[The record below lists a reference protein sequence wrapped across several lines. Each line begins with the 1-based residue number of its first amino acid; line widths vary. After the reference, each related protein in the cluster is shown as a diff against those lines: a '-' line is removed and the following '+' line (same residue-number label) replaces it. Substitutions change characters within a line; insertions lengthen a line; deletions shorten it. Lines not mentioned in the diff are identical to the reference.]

1 MSNRK
6 YPGSLLV
13 AATVA
18 AVSSL
23 AAGGASGAATSDQED
38 TGPISV
44 LFVGNSLTI
53 SNDLP
58 AVLEALLRSTGREQV
73 RVASLSQPGFGLED
87 HWRVGVARAAIGQG
101 EWDVIVL
108 QQGPSATEG
117 RPSLLEYSSR
127 FAEEAREAG
136 ARVGLYMV
144 WPANARRYDFEGV
157 SESYAMA
164 ADSARGLL
172 FPVGDG
178 WREAWCRDPDLALYG
193 PDGFHPSPAATYLA
207 ALVIY
212 GRLTG
217 SDPRGL
223 RARLELASGYAPDLS
238 LDDRTATL
246 LQEAAAVVSSE
257 KALDA
262 CRR

>member
-1 MSNRK
+1 
-6 YPGSLLV
+6 
-13 AATVA
+13 
-18 AVSSL
+18 
-23 AAGGASGAATSDQED
+23 
-38 TGPISV
+38 V

-53 SNDLP
+53 WNDLP
-58 AVLEALLRSTGREQV
+58 AMLDALLRSVGWEHV

-87 HWRVGVARAAIGQG
+87 HWRGAVARAAIREG

-117 RPSLLEYSSR
+117 RPLLLDYSSR
-127 FAEEAREAG
+127 FAGEAHDAG

-144 WPANARRYDFEGV
+144 WPSKARSFDFDGV

-164 ADSARGLL
+164 ADAADGLL
-172 FPVGDG
+172 FPVGDA

-193 PDGFHPSPAATYLA
+193 PDAFHPSQAATYLA

-212 GRLTG
+212 ARLTD

-223 RARLELASGYAPDLS
+223 PSDLELDSGYAPALT
-238 LDDRTATL
+238 LDDETAAL
-246 LQEAAAVVSSE
+246 LQEAATATNDGSGSE
-257 KALDA
+257 A
-262 CRR
+262 CRG